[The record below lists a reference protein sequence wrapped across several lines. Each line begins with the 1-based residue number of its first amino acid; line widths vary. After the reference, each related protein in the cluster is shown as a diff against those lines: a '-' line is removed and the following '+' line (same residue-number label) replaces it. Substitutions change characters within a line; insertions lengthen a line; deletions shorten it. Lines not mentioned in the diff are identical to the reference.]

1 MSDSKTGTI
10 DDKEREWVQAKEF
23 DVDNPDF
30 RDGKDYFM
38 MTYEERSLDTDLL
51 EAHPGHVITGVRLR
65 KLGGHLNLEIRVST
79 LIYYKKYQ
87 ALVTALNCNVVSAQQ
102 NLNLTMVFNT
112 LGRGGGGLVVG
123 VLAITPTIQVR
134 TLQATKIMNCYNA

>member
-51 EAHPGHVITGVRLR
+51 EAQPGHVITGVRLR

-79 LIYYKKYQ
+79 LIYYKKISS
-87 ALVTALNCNVVSAQQ
+87 ASDSFELHDAVGTAELKLNYGFQH
-102 NLNLTMVFNT
+102 
-112 LGRGGGGLVVG
+112 LGPWWWWSSGRRPRL
-123 VLAITPTIQVR
+123 LSDDPSSNPTG
-134 TLQATKIMNCYNA
+134 Y